1 MLKPRTMCLTP
12 DLVELCY
19 REEVDPGPDPRRTT
33 LTDDDFAALTDQLAE
48 ESGDEPLWVFAYG
61 SLIWKPEFEFVEQA
75 RATAM
80 GWHRSFCLEI
90 KSWRGS
96 PDQAGLMMALERGGQ
111 CDGVIYQLPE
121 GDRTAQIARL
131 LRREISDRDHVKT
144 VRWLAV
150 KTETGRTRALGFW
163 VGPTGDRI
171 CSKQPLPSVAATL
184 ARACG
189 YVGSCAEYLYNT
201 VTHLE
206 HFGIHD
212 RNLWR
217 LQQLVAAEIREIH
230 GIGKPAGASAAE

>member
-1 MLKPRTMCLTP
+1 MPKPRTMCLTP
-12 DLVELCY
+12 DLVQLCY

-33 LTDDDFAALTDQLAE
+33 LTDDDFASLTERLTE

-61 SLIWKPEFEFVEQA
+61 SLIWKPEFEFVDQS
-75 RATAM
+75 RATAL

-96 PDQAGLMMALERGGQ
+96 PEQAGLMMALDRGGQ
-111 CDGVIYQLPE
+111 CDGMMYQLPKE
-121 GDRTAQIARL
+121 DRAAQISRL
-131 LRREISDRDHVKT
+131 LRREISDREHIDTIRWLPVKT
-144 VRWLAV
+144 P
-150 KTETGRTRALGFW
+150 EGRARALGFW
-163 VGPTGDRI
+163 IGPTGNRI
-171 CSKQPLPSVAATL
+171 YRKQPLPLVAATL

-206 HFGIHD
+206 NFGIHD

-217 LQQLVAAEIREIH
+217 LQELVAAEIRQIH
-230 GIGKPAGASAAE
+230 GIAEPTA